1 MPKPKA
7 ALVPKDWKSFRL
19 ADGTMRQL
27 PEWADKPLG
36 FAFSPDEAL
45 RRGAM
50 AKPKDWRK
58 VIKTG
63 RKSRR

>member
-1 MPKPKA
+1 MP
-7 ALVPKDWKSFRL
+7 D
-19 ADGTMRQL
+19 
-27 PEWADKPLG
+27 WADKPLP

-45 RRGAM
+45 RRGAF

-58 VIKTG
+58 TIRVS